1 MENTTSVQ
9 QPSGTVVAVPASFI
23 ADVFKWMFAALG
35 ISAVVA
41 WYFGNDPAYIQLLIS
56 ETGLTTLGYATIF
69 APLGF
74 VLLMSFGFSRLS
86 STALIILF
94 MVYSV
99 IMGMSLSF
107 IFHVYTSGS
116 IFQTFGIAAGM
127 FGTMAVVG
135 YTTKTDLT
143 KFGSIMIMGVIG
155 LIIAGVINMFAGSS
169 TMDYIIGF
177 FGVLIFTGLTAYDMQ
192 RLKRIGSGVEYGT
205 EATSKLALMG
215 ALSLYLD
222 FINLFLYLLR
232 FFGNRK

>member
-1 MENTTSVQ
+1 MERFTTIE
-9 QPSGTVVAVPASFI
+9 QPVVAVPASFI

-35 ISAVVA
+35 LSALVA
-41 WYFGNDPAYIQLLIS
+41 WYFGNNASYTQLLIN
-56 ETGLTTLGYATIF
+56 ETGLTTLGYVAMF

-74 VLLMSFGFSRLS
+74 VLLMSFGFNRLS
-86 STALIILF
+86 STALLILF

-99 IMGMSLSF
+99 VMGMSLSF
-107 IFHVYTSGS
+107 IFLIYTSGS
-116 IFQTFGIAAGM
+116 IFQTFGIAAAM
-127 FGTMAVVG
+127 FGAMALVG

-143 KFGSIMIMGVIG
+143 KFGSIMIMGVVG
-155 LIIAGVINMFAGSS
+155 LIIAGVANMFIGSG
-169 TMDYIIGF
+169 TMDYVVSF